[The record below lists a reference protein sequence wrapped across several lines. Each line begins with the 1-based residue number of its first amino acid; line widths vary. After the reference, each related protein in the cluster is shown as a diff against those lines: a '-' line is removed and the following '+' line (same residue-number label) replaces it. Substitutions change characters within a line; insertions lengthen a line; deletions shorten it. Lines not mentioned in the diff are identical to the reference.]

1 MKRLRRRRKRN
12 RRVRNRIEFVSK
24 GIAGSYSLRVFI
36 RATLVAFLFVLPV
49 YLVDQAS
56 TQSRNSN
63 VILTEPPRAY
73 DHRIAYG
80 NGPAQFGELRLPKGS
95 SFKKPFPVAVVVH
108 GGCWVS
114 RFNLDYMSHLSADL
128 AAAGVATWSIE
139 YRRVGDDG
147 GAWPGTFIDAGAGL
161 DYVRTLAMAYGLDL
175 RRVVV
180 VGHSAGGH
188 LALWL
193 AARGKLGKE
202 SPIFVRDPLPLAGV
216 VALAAITD
224 LRRSGTAC
232 DVNVGQ
238 LMRGTADK
246 DATNY
251 EQASPISLLPLGV
264 RQIIVQGDSDRFIP
278 TAMATTYVDAAKQK
292 GDSVKLV
299 LIEKAGHF
307 DLVDPQASAWA
318 RVKEEILAL
327 LSTKSGG

>member
-1 MKRLRRRRKRN
+1 MIFQTITSISIPAR
-12 RRVRNRIEFVSK
+12 
-24 GIAGSYSLRVFI
+24 I
-36 RATLVAFLFVLPV
+36 RATVVTLLVLIPGFLA
-49 YLVDQAS
+49 YQAA
-56 TQSRNSN
+56 TQGRNSS

-80 NGPAQFGELRLPKGS
+80 NSPAQFGELRLPKGS
-95 SFKKPFPVAVVVH
+95 SFKKPFPVAVIVH

-114 RFNLDYMSHLSADL
+114 RFNLDYMGHLSADL
-128 AAAGVATWSIE
+128 AAAGIATWSLE

-161 DYVRTLAMAYGLDL
+161 DYLRTLAKTHDLDL

-193 AARGKLGKE
+193 ASRQKLSKE
-202 SPIFVRDPLPLAGV
+202 SPLFVRDPLPLAGV

-232 DVNVGQ
+232 DANVGQ

-246 DATNY
+246 DAASY
-251 EQASPISLLPLGV
+251 AQASPISLLPLGV
-264 RQIIVQGDSDRFIP
+264 RQTIIQGDSDRFIP
-278 TAMATTYVDAAKQK
+278 TEMATTYVDAAKQK

-299 LIEKAGHF
+299 LIERAGHF
-307 DLVDPQASAWA
+307 ELVDPQAPAWVI
-318 RVKEEILAL
+318 VKQEILAL
-327 LSTKSGG
+327 LGEKR